1 MKPTL
6 HNPGIPTPTQDAF
19 LAENNINREWFKNLN
34 YTAKQPKQAAR
45 ARKRWRVF
53 RGVILAALV
62 GSFFFVGFAIVGHN
76 DEQQATPQ
84 PKGDGPQ
91 LTCDDLPV
99 LERGK

>member
-34 YTAKQPKQAAR
+34 YKAKQPKQAAR
-45 ARKRWRVF
+45 ARKWWRAV
-53 RGVILAALV
+53 RGIALAALTC
-62 GSFFFVGFAIVGHN
+62 GLCFGGCAIVGHN
-76 DEQQATPQ
+76 DEQQAIGQ

-91 LTCDDLPV
+91 LTYDDLPV
-99 LERGK
+99 LECGK